1 MEFEGVDSVCSN
13 LSQFFL
19 WIGFNLVFTIRG
31 TILEDSNN
39 PLAKHMV
46 VSLFFYNIL
55 VISLTQ
61 TVSEDHLLCSL
72 VLSYTF
78 ASRLVA

>member
-19 WIGFNLVFTIRG
+19 RIGFNLVFTIRG
-31 TILEDSNN
+31 TILEDNNN
-39 PLAKHMV
+39 PLAKHIV
-46 VSLFFYNIL
+46 VYWFFYNIP
-55 VISLTQ
+55 VISLTR
-61 TVSEDHLLCSL
+61 TVDDDHLLCSL

-78 ASRLVA
+78 ASRLVT